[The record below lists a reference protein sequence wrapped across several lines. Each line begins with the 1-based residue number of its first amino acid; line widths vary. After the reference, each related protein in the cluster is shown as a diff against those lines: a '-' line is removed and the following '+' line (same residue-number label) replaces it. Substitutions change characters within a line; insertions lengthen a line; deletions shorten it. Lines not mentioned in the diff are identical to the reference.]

1 MVRARES
8 AAVAFLVGA
17 QLVAPVRTLVQQQA
31 DLAVPVPQ
39 QQHGR
44 RADALGHVVVLVG
57 HFADVTHVYPG
68 PVPDLVQLLLED
80 LRIDVQ
86 AAIDPRG
93 LDQRP
98 VVDLV
103 PDERHRPHLR
113 WFVNYLIIRM
123 IVRFINEEAAACQA
137 QIFIT
142 NRLFGFYNNFQ
153 ESNQGKPLGRFL
165 KITLKE
171 NISN

>member
-1 MVRARES
+1 MNWGGGDFQFLKSGSDEPCIQPIES
-8 AAVAFLVGA
+8 S
-17 QLVAPVRTLVQQQA
+17 Q
-31 DLAVPVPQ
+31 
-39 QQHGR
+39 
-44 RADALGHVVVLVG
+44 
-57 HFADVTHVYPG
+57 
-68 PVPDLVQLLLED
+68 
-80 LRIDVQ
+80 
-86 AAIDPRG
+86 
-93 LDQRP
+93 

-165 KITLKE
+165 KTTLKE